1 MANEYE
7 TYDLIII
14 GGGISGASVLREA
27 ANNGL
32 KALLVEKNDFSSG
45 TSSKSAK
52 LIHGGLRYLQH
63 LQFKIVRESLVE
75 RNWLLESHPHLVKP
89 IEFVM
94 PFYGSSLKY
103 RIAMILYQMLGKH
116 KTLPK
121 YKFFNK
127 KQTID
132 KFSEINTKGLK
143 GSFSYYDGI
152 TNDAKLVSE
161 IIFEAEQYSDI
172 SAKNYTEAIKIED
185 NDGVCY
191 VHSKNTL
198 TEETIIYKSK
208 VAVNCT
214 GPWAD
219 NTLAR
224 FQPQSSHIMAPSKGV
239 HLGFSQEKLPIK
251 AAFAFSTGANDGR
264 MLYALPWENDT
275 VLLGPT
281 DTTFEGDFDHLS
293 SDKVDIQYLLHGL
306 NQFAPNTHF
315 TENDILYS
323 FVGLRPLFNEK
334 GESKDKTRDFK
345 IWWSSEDIVS
355 LSGGKLTT
363 FRAMGKAAIDQ
374 IISKKHFKT
383 TIPPNPF
390 TKPII
395 ALPSLP
401 KHIKEDYS
409 LYAQEK
415 LVEILNDDIQNKE
428 RIIEEVKVIKGEII
442 FAIKYLHA
450 KTIEDIMLR
459 RFSFDYGLQ
468 HKKYYNR
475 LKENIESILKNTL

>member
-27 ANNGL
+27 ANKGL
-32 KALLVEKNDFSSG
+32 KSLLIEKNDFSSG

-94 PFYGSSLKY
+94 PFYGTSLKY

-121 YKFFNK
+121 YKFYNK

-132 KFSEINTKGLK
+132 KFAEINTKNLK

-161 IIFEAEQYSDI
+161 IIFEAEQYADI
-172 SAKNYTEAIKIED
+172 KAINYIEAIKIED
-185 NDGVCY
+185 KDNVCY
-191 VHSKNTL
+191 VHCKNTI

-224 FQPQSSHIMAPSKGV
+224 YQPQSSHIMEPSKGV
-239 HLGFSQEKLPIK
+239 HLGLPLEKLPIK
-251 AAFAFSTGANDGR
+251 AAFAFPSGANDGR

-275 VLLGPT
+275 VILGPT
-281 DTTFEGDFDHLS
+281 DTTFDGDFDHLS
-293 SDKVDIQYLLHGL
+293 SNKIDIQYLLHGL
-306 NQFAPNTHF
+306 NLFAPHAHF
-315 TENDILYS
+315 TANDILYS

-363 FRAMGKAAIDQ
+363 FRAMGKAAIDK
-374 IISKKHFKT
+374 IISKKHLHT
-383 TIPPNPF
+383 TLPTHPFSKPNSRIS
-390 TKPII
+390 T
-395 ALPSLP
+395 LP

-409 LYAQEK
+409 LIAQEK
-415 LVEILNDDIQNKE
+415 ILEILNEDSQNKE
-428 RIIEEVKVIKGEII
+428 QIIDELKVIKGEII

-450 KTIEDIMLR
+450 KKIEDIMLR

-468 HKKYYNR
+468 HKKYYNK
-475 LKENIESILKNTL
+475 LKENIELILKNTL